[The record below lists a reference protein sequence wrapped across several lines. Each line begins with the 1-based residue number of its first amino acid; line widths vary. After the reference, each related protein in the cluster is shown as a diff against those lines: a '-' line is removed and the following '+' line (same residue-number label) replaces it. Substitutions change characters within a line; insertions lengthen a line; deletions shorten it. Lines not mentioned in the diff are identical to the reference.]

1 MVIIIIIIVIVI
13 IIINIIIII
22 IIIII
27 IKLCTLYLSS
37 HSLQLILDISP
48 IDRLNLL
55 SAVDHWLINRL
66 RSEQCQIMFPAMVCL

>member
-13 IIINIIIII
+13 IIINII

-37 HSLQLILDISP
+37 HSLQLILDISA